1 MSCKILKEIQAYIDL
16 VRGGT
21 IEVCK
26 EQKLLCD
33 FVEHVFETEDI
44 YVDEQQLEKYLSYQK
59 YFPYRL
65 FEWEVFVFTLHNC
78 TYRQDG
84 ELRFPVLFIYVGR
97 GAGKN
102 GYLAFEDFCLLTP
115 TNGVKN
121 YHIDIF
127 AMSEDQAKASWD
139 DVYNILE
146 ENESVMKKHF
156 YWNKEV
162 IRNLKTGSEFRYR
175 TSNAKTKDGG
185 RPGKVDF
192 DEYHAYENYAMV
204 DVATTGLGK
213 KQYPRRTIMSTDGF
227 VRGGPL
233 DDLKD
238 KGEQILNGEIPDN
251 GTIVFMCRLDEEGE
265 VHDKSKWTKPNPS
278 LPYLPHLRSELEME
292 YFDYSLN
299 PSTSISFIAKRMN
312 RPPREL
318 ENEVT
323 SWANIL
329 ATNQPIDRELLCG
342 KPCVAGIDYMKSN
355 DFLGAGLLFRIAG
368 KDYWICHTW
377 VCSKSADLNRIKAPL
392 REWEARGWLTFVDAP
407 DIPPELPAIWLA
419 NEAEKLNATILMIG
433 IDSYRYQLLSKAL
446 MEINYSAEKNYG
458 NVKLLRPSDEMK
470 HVPMITSGFVNQKF
484 VWGDY
489 PPMRWMC
496 NNSKTVTSPSGN
508 IIYGKIEPKSRKTD
522 TFKAFVMAE
531 CVSDVLNDYDYDD
544 NDYDNAPI
552 SDMGVFTF

>member
-1 MSCKILKEIQAYIDL
+1 MSCKIPPQIQNYIDL
-16 VRGGT
+16 VRGGS
-21 IEVCK
+21 IEVCR
-26 EQKLLCD
+26 EQIKLCN

-44 YVDEQQLEKYLSYQK
+44 YVDQQQLEKYLSYQK

-65 FEWEVFVFTLHNC
+65 FEWEVFVFALHNC
-78 TYRQDG
+78 TYRPDG

-102 GYLAFEDFCLLTP
+102 GYLAFENFCLLTP
-115 TNGVKN
+115 ANGVKD

-127 AMSEDQAKASWD
+127 AMSEEQAKASWE
-139 DVYNILE
+139 DVYHVLE
-146 ENESVMKKHF
+146 DHKDVMKKFF

-162 IRNLKTGSEFRYR
+162 IRNRQTGSEFHFR

-192 DEYHAYENYAMV
+192 DEYHAYENYRLI

-213 KQYPRRTIMSTDGF
+213 KRHPRRTIMSTDGL

-238 KGEQILNGEIPDN
+238 KGEQILDGDIPDN
-251 GTIVFMCRLDEEGE
+251 GTIVFMCRLDDDSE
-265 VHDKSKWTKPNPS
+265 VHDKTKWTKPNPS
-278 LPYLPHLRSELEME
+278 LQYLPHLRSELEIE

-318 ENEVT
+318 ESEVT
-323 SWANIL
+323 SWDNIL
-329 ATNQPIDRELLCG
+329 ATNQPIDRELLHG
-342 KPCVAGIDYMKSN
+342 MPCVAGIDYMKTN
-355 DFLGAGLLFRIAG
+355 DFLGAGLLFRRDG

-377 VCSKSADLNRIKAPL
+377 VCSRSADLNRIKAPL
-392 REWEARGWLTFVDAP
+392 REWEARGFLTYVDAP
-407 DIPPELPAIWLA
+407 EIPEDLPAVWLQ
-419 NEAEKLNATILMIG
+419 NEAEKLGATILKIG
-433 IDSYRYQLLSKAL
+433 IDSFRYRLLAKAL
-446 MEINYSAEKNYG
+446 LKINFSADKNYG
-458 NVKLLRPSDEMK
+458 NVVLLRPSDEMLQ
-470 HVPMITSGFVNQKF
+470 VPLITSGFVNHRF
-484 VWGDY
+484 VWGDH

-496 NNSKTVTSPSGN
+496 RNSKTVTSSVGN
-508 IIYGKIEPKSRKTD
+508 ITYGKIEPKSRKTD

-531 CVSDVLNDYDYDD
+531 CVSDVLDDYDYDD
-544 NDYDNAPI
+544 APV